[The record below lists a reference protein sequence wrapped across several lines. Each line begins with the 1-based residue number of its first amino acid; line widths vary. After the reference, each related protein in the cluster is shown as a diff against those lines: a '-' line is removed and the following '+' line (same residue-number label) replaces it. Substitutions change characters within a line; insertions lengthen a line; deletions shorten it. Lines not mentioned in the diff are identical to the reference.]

1 MDDKKN
7 KNQNQINIELKEDIA
22 QGKYANL
29 AVITHSSSEFVV
41 DFVGVMPGVPKAQ
54 VVSRIIMTPE
64 HAKRLMLALG
74 DNIKKFESIH
84 GAIKNI
90 ESMGGPVLPLNFGGP
105 TAEA

>member
-1 MDDKKN
+1 MDEKEKKN
-7 KNQNQINIELKEDIA
+7 KNQLNIELKEDIA

-54 VVSRIIMTPE
+54 VVSRVIMTPE
-64 HAKRLMLALG
+64 HAKRLMLALT
-74 DNIKKFESIH
+74 DNIKKFESLH
-84 GAIKNI
+84 GPIKNVDL
-90 ESMGGPVLPLNFGGP
+90 SGSPNLPLNFGGP

>member
-7 KNQNQINIELKEDIA
+7 KNQLNIELKEDMA

-64 HAKRLMLALG
+64 HTKRLMLALSE
-74 DNIKKFESIH
+74 NIKKYEAMH
-84 GAIKNI
+84 GQIKNI
-90 ESMGGPVLPLNFGGP
+90 ESFGGPVLPLNFGGP